1 MTGLV
6 LRKLGRR
13 DEGAF
18 LRALALTAV
27 SHARFVHYHRPD
39 LSFDAYLRILEDAEH
54 GRGVPE
60 GHVPS
65 TLLFGFVDADIVGR
79 LMIRHALND
88 FLLRVGG
95 HIGYVV
101 IPEHRRRGY
110 ATEMLRQGLD
120 LARSMA
126 LERVLL
132 TCDEDN
138 LSSRRV
144 IEKCDGEYEDSYVGP
159 EAPVGKRRYWIA
171 LSKA

>member
-1 MTGLV
+1 
-6 LRKLGRR
+6 
-13 DEGAF
+13 
-18 LRALALTAV
+18 
-27 SHARFVHYHRPD
+27 
-39 LSFDAYLRILEDAEH
+39 
-54 GRGVPE
+54 
-60 GHVPS
+60 
-65 TLLFGFVDADIVGR
+65 
-79 LMIRHALND
+79 
-88 FLLRVGG
+88 
-95 HIGYVV
+95 
-101 IPEHRRRGY
+101 
-110 ATEMLRQGLD
+110 MLRQGLD